1 MLTVTRYV
9 STGKELAGIWCAYN
23 HMCEDGPQLS
33 DLSTMNL
40 ETADKEVAEGV
51 LSGKVT
57 EVVKNKQG
65 RMHQSL
71 VNILLQMTVTAKTQ

>member
-1 MLTVTRYV
+1 
-9 STGKELAGIWCAYN
+9 
-23 HMCEDGPQLS
+23 MCEDGPQLS

-57 EVVKNKQG
+57 EVVKNKVECI
-65 RMHQSL
+65 SL
-71 VNILLQMTVTAKTQ
+71 LLTYFCK